1 MKTFACVGFK
11 FGEGFRI
18 QRALMTRGGLRTL
31 VILGAACLGSVV
43 AEAAPCP
50 PSARLAGDASLVT
63 EVSNLLDQ
71 RGIPVLACASVAVQ
85 LERDG
90 ARVAVAVDGREPR
103 VVGDSRTAAT
113 IIESWVRTDV
123 GDPLLGSRPIVA
135 VAETAPPPPPSLVSD
150 GVVKVPATWRGVQ
163 VFALGQTAVA
173 SDGTGWVGTEIG
185 ACVALGPVCAAAR
198 VRIAEVA
205 GGPGPF
211 EQMLDRRGVELLL
224 GGDIPMSLG
233 KLTLS
238 PGFSGGVGAVVTHVA
253 DTDGRHMG
261 TEIGGLRF
269 DVHASLTYPLSHR
282 FAAELAVSFDFTQ
295 ATNVDT
301 FTHDGVEFPDV
312 PLFLARIALGL
323 RYGGL

>member
-1 MKTFACVGFK
+1 M
-11 FGEGFRI
+11 
-18 QRALMTRGGLRTL
+18 
-31 VILGAACLGSVV
+31 
-43 AEAAPCP
+43 
-50 PSARLAGDASLVT
+50 T
-63 EVSNLLDQ
+63 EVSTLLDQ
-71 RGIPVLACASVAVQ
+71 RGIPVLACANVAVD
-85 LERDG
+85 LRRDG
-90 ARVAVAVDGREPR
+90 ERVAVAIDGREAR
-103 VVGDSRTAAT
+103 VVGDPRTAAT

-123 GDPLLGSRPIVA
+123 GDPLLGARPVVA
-135 VAETAPPPPPSLVSD
+135 IAETPPPSSPVGVSD
-150 GVVKVPATWRGVQ
+150 GIVKVPATWRGVQ

-173 SDGTGWVGTEIG
+173 SDGTGWLGTEIG

-198 VRIAEVA
+198 VRIAQVA

-253 DTDGRHMG
+253 DTEGRHMG
-261 TEIGGLRF
+261 NEIGGLRA

-282 FAAELAVSFDFTQ
+282 FAAEIAVSFDFTQ
-295 ATNVDT
+295 Q
-301 FTHDGVEFPDV
+301 THVENYTPEVTFPDV

>member
-1 MKTFACVGFK
+1 
-11 FGEGFRI
+11 
-18 QRALMTRGGLRTL
+18 MTRGGLRSL
-31 VILGAACLGSVV
+31 VIIVAWCFGSVE

-50 PSARLAGDASLVT
+50 PSARLVGDASLVT
-63 EVSNLLDQ
+63 EVSGLLDQ
-71 RGIPVLACASVAVQ
+71 RGIPVLACADVAVD
-85 LERDG
+85 LHRDG
-90 ARVAVAVDGREPR
+90 ERVAVAIDGREPR
-103 VVGDSRTAAT
+103 VVGDPRTAAT

-123 GDPLLGSRPIVA
+123 GDPLLGARPVEAI
-135 VAETAPPPPPSLVSD
+135 AEAPPPSPAAVGD
-150 GVVKVPATWRGVQ
+150 GMVKVPATWRGVQ

-173 SDGTGWVGTEIG
+173 SDGTGWLGTEIG
-185 ACVALGPVCAAAR
+185 ACVTLGPVCAAAR

-211 EQMLDRRGVELLL
+211 EQMLDRRGVELLF

-238 PGFSGGVGAVVTHVA
+238 PGFSGGVGTVVTHVA
-253 DTDGRHMG
+253 DTEGRHKG
-261 TEIGGLRF
+261 SEIGGLRF

-282 FAAELAVSFDFTQ
+282 FAAELAVSLDFTQ
-295 ATNVDT
+295 ATNVET
-301 FTHDGVEFPDV
+301 FTQDGVEFPDA